1 MVVKHRPRRSRRG
14 CRGIALAAVASASLW
29 TATAAADTALSP
41 SALKTNGLSQP
52 LGIGD
57 STPDF
62 GWKLGGTGRAALQTA
77 YEIRVAASEAQ
88 LASGPHLWQS
98 GKVAADKATDI
109 VYGGA
114 PLPSRQPAVWQV
126 RVWDA
131 NDEASGWSAPASF
144 ETGLLEQSDWGSA
157 KWVELAGRTNAQPL
171 PIFARGFSLDKPVR
185 SARLYMSGLGLFE
198 AKVNGAGLTDEVLA
212 PGYSNYQ
219 LSAEYRTYDVTDEL
233 RGGANTIGVELGQG
247 TAHNVK
253 MANPAVGRT
262 NSFAWWNSSAVGSG
276 TLTAP
281 AAAGDTNVKVSS
293 VASYYLGG
301 TINID
306 TGDGGDRLE
315 SRRITSIGT
324 APTSTP
330 LAVAAAAGDTNVKVS
345 SVAGMAAGGQLRIGD
360 ETKTIT
366 SVGTAAVNTT
376 LAAASTIGEPGTPP
390 PSLQGANWI
399 WNVAGAS
406 TDTPAGT
413 IYLRR
418 TFTVTDPASL
428 TRAQLRINGD
438 DSHVTFVNGQ
448 QVAQSG
454 TGNNAWQTSQIVDI
468 KSRLVPGT
476 NVIAVAATNGGSSG
490 SFIGALQLD
499 SERIVTDTAWKALA
513 GTPATPP
520 AGWNTA
526 GFDDSAW
533 PAAFS
538 TGAYG
543 IAPWNQNIQ
552 EPPVVNPSN
561 LKVAS
566 VTNFAVGDVITVDT
580 GANAETRT
588 ITAVGTAGANG
599 SGITVGQPLRS
610 CMPAAPRCATCPSRA
625 PVSPSS
631 PP

>member
-1 MVVKHRPRRSRRG
+1 
-14 CRGIALAAVASASLW
+14 
-29 TATAAADTALSP
+29 
-41 SALKTNGLSQP
+41 
-52 LGIGD
+52 
-57 STPDF
+57 
-62 GWKLGGTGRAALQTA
+62 
-77 YEIRVAASEAQ
+77 
-88 LASGPHLWQS
+88 
-98 GKVAADKATDI
+98 
-109 VYGGA
+109 
-114 PLPSRQPAVWQV
+114 
-126 RVWDA
+126 
-131 NDEASGWSAPASF
+131 
-144 ETGLLEQSDWGSA
+144 
-157 KWVELAGRTNAQPL
+157 
-171 PIFARGFSLDKPVR
+171 
-185 SARLYMSGLGLFE
+185 
-198 AKVNGAGLTDEVLA
+198 
-212 PGYSNYQ
+212 
-219 LSAEYRTYDVTDEL
+219 
-233 RGGANTIGVELGQG
+233 
-247 TAHNVK
+247 

-293 VASYYLGG
+293 VASYYVGG

-499 SERIVTDTAWKALA
+499 GERIVTDTAWKALA

-599 SGITVGQPLRS
+599 SGITVGQPLTIVHAS
-610 CMPAAPRCATCPSRA
+610 GA
-625 PVSPSS
+625 PVRNVSKPGTGVTFEPALSQAQRRGHRRHDTRHRHHVHAGPGRRARRRFVGDGLRQPAGRARRQRRRAGHAPADRPARDHVHRRHERRRSS
-631 PP
+631 PTATGVPRSARR